1 MYLGVD
7 WDTQLTYMQI
17 RIYAETTHLSL
28 LQHHSM
34 GVFPLETWSFS
45 KKLLKSNKK
54 LSPCFSSTLLSPL
67 NLFPNI
73 HTSYPFSLQTLGE
86 HLVMSDSQSLG
97 DVNQVNIEINVNVWL
112 YQENTRGNLG
122 GNGEAFSSEVVTVE
136 LKSEMVKMVNN

>member
-1 MYLGVD
+1 
-7 WDTQLTYMQI
+7 
-17 RIYAETTHLSL
+17 
-28 LQHHSM
+28 M

-45 KKLLKSNKK
+45 KKLLKS
-54 LSPCFSSTLLSPL
+54 SMLSPL

-136 LKSEMVKMVNN
+136 PSD